1 MRLARP
7 AFCNIA
13 NPTINTS
20 AMGSA
25 YTKSPHPAFFRI
37 LSVERLYPCGWR
49 TFVNS
54 SAIVSGVLSP
64 KFPVTSTE
72 CVARLDFAFVTYGTS
87 VSSLSVIK
95 IHALQCI
102 PLTWNVYVFC
112 SDSGMGRTILP
123 HPSLNRGFFRPAVVV
138 RQNEFGDFLGING
151 IE

>member
-1 MRLARP
+1 
-7 AFCNIA
+7 
-13 NPTINTS
+13 
-20 AMGSA
+20 MGSA
-25 YTKSPHPAFFRI
+25 YTKSPYPAFFRI

-123 HPSLNRGFFRPAVVV
+123 HQPS
-138 RQNEFGDFLGING
+138 FLRLDLETAGYMQSIKTLGGMIGRYEYLLGCSNFLC
-151 IE
+151 